1 MRINQL
7 GGCAGLFLALSGW
20 AQPVQ
25 LGSHPAVDPSQ
36 YRITEFA
43 SGLNYPYGLQWEAP
57 GHLLIATS
65 RPNVVG
71 GSAFNSTFELLRFT
85 DADRDGV
92 ADGPGV
98 PVFTGRAGPT
108 TALRWAGDLLL
119 AAAGQSILV
128 LEKGPGPEASYSLAG
143 RLDFAFPTPW
153 SHRYFTLG
161 VRPAPDQPG
170 MYDVLFNLGAKGNH
184 VATTDK
190 VSVSGLLEASGLN
203 ADSLYRFRLSSA
215 FGEVT
220 VSGLT
225 QVASGLRNAFG
236 LAFHPETGDLWLTE
250 NGMDGLVDSNEP
262 LSADELNRIPAAGPG
277 GVLPDFG
284 FPDSYTEYRTG
295 VLVGDPD
302 RAPVVA
308 FQPLGGPQGKEFEG
322 ATELTFAPSEFPP
335 ALRQGMFVG
344 FHGRS
349 QLGGL
354 NNEENGVLWVNPL
367 TGEYFE
373 FLRGQQEGVGHPNSL
388 LAIGDSLFVADMA
401 AWGPLSGTPSGV
413 IYQITYVP
421 EPSFNAAALALLG
434 LSFVGCR
441 RGRSP

>member
-1 MRINQL
+1 M
-7 GGCAGLFLALSGW
+7 
-20 AQPVQ
+20 
-25 LGSHPAVDPSQ
+25 DPSQ

-43 SGLNYPYGLQWEAP
+43 SGLNHPYGLQWEAP
-57 GHLLIATS
+57 GHLLVASS
-65 RPNVVG
+65 RPNVAG

-85 DADRDGV
+85 DANRDGV
-92 ADGPGV
+92 ADGPGI
-98 PVFTGRAGPT
+98 PVFTGSAGPA
-108 TALRWAGDLLL
+108 TALRWAGDYLL

-128 LEKGPGPEASYSLAG
+128 LEKGPGPEASYALAG
-143 RLDFAFPTPW
+143 RVDFAFPAPW
-153 SHRYFTLG
+153 SHRYLTLG
-161 VRPAPDQPG
+161 VRAAPDQPG
-170 MYDVLFNLGAKGNH
+170 TYDVIFNLGARGNH
-184 VATTDK
+184 VATSTP
-190 VSVSGLLEASGLN
+190 VSVSGLLETSGLN
-203 ADSLYRFRLSSA
+203 ADSLYMFRLGSTSGGVA
-215 FGEVT
+215 

-250 NGMDGLVDSNEP
+250 NGIDGLADSNEP
-262 LSADELNRIPAAGPG
+262 LSADELNRIPAADL
-277 GVLPDFG
+277 GVTVPDFG

-322 ATELTFAPSEFPP
+322 ATELVFAPSEFPP
-335 ALRQGMFVG
+335 ALQQGLFVG

-354 NNEENGVLWVNPL
+354 NNEENGVLWVNPR

-401 AWGPLSGTPSGV
+401 AQGPLSGAPSGV

-421 EPSFNAAALALLG
+421 EPSLNAAALALLLLG
-434 LSFVGCR
+434 FLRHCR
-441 RGRSP
+441 SRPG